1 MYIRSGKGLFRMI
14 SGTGMSAEKQSAT
27 AWKRSRNSV

>member
-1 MYIRSGKGLFRMI
+1 MYIRSRKGLLGMI
-14 SGTGMSAEKQSAT
+14 SGIGMSAEKQSAT